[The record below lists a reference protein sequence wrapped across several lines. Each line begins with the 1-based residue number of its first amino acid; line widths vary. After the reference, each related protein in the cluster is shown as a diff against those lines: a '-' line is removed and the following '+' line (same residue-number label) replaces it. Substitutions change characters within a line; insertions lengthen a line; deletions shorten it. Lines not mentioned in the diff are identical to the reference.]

1 MPSCQTRSSA
11 SSGHGPTLRGWQRA
25 LLALPASRSTG
36 LQSLRRHDRLA
47 SSACTRFKVALSM
60 TAYSTGHREGPGPRV
75 GQSLQCPR
83 EPRAQCL
90 VLVRTLMTTFA
101 ARGREGFEFEKKFV
115 KSQQVPPLSGGPQ
128 RPHLSVV
135 QPCPS
140 ELQCDEG
147 HEDATGHKAD
157 TARIGAGR
165 AAARGPQQARDQAAS
180 ALGACRRSS
189 VPLPAKAHRE
199 NGQDPR
205 RRGHPHR
212 TCGRTHCGTTAE
224 PRSWTADEIA
234 GAVCGGVER

>member
-1 MPSCQTRSSA
+1 MIMIRFVHILCCQK
-11 SSGHGPTLRGWQRA
+11 
-25 LLALPASRSTG
+25 STKF
-36 LQSLRRHDRLA
+36 RP
-47 SSACTRFKVALSM
+47 F
-60 TAYSTGHREGPGPRV
+60 PG
-75 GQSLQCPR
+75 
-83 EPRAQCL
+83 A
-90 VLVRTLMTTFA
+90 
-101 ARGREGFEFEKKFV
+101 
-115 KSQQVPPLSGGPQ
+115 PQ
-128 RPHLSVV
+128 RPRPKRGSTLSVV
-135 QPCPS
+135 
-140 ELQCDEG
+140 QCDEG

-234 GAVCGGVER
+234 GAVCGGVKR

>member
-25 LLALPASRSTG
+25 LLALPASRSAG
-36 LQSLRRHDRLA
+36 LQALRRHDPLA

-60 TAYSTGHREGPGPRV
+60 TAYSTGHREGPRV
-75 GQSLQCPR
+75 GQSLR
-83 EPRAQCL
+83 EPGNRARKVNKFK
-90 VLVRTLMTTFA
+90 VL
-101 ARGREGFEFEKKFV
+101 KFR
-115 KSQQVPPLSGGPQ
+115 PPGAPQ
-128 RPHLSVV
+128 RPTPLRGSTLSVV
-135 QPCPS
+135 
-140 ELQCDEG
+140 QCDEG

-157 TARIGAGR
+157 TARIGAAR

-189 VPLPAKAHRE
+189 VPLPAAPRAQVH
-199 NGQDPR
+199 GQDPR

-212 TCGRTHCGTTAE
+212 TCGRTRCGTTAE

-234 GAVCGGVER
+234 GAVCGGVKR

>member
-60 TAYSTGHREGPGPRV
+60 TAYSTGHSLVHDDDQICAYSMLSKVNKVRKFRPFPG
-75 GQSLQCPR
+75 
-83 EPRAQCL
+83 A
-90 VLVRTLMTTFA
+90 
-101 ARGREGFEFEKKFV
+101 
-115 KSQQVPPLSGGPQ
+115 PQ
-128 RPHLSVV
+128 RPRPKRGSTLSVV
-135 QPCPS
+135 
-140 ELQCDEG
+140 QCDEG

-180 ALGACRRSS
+180 ALGACRRSC
-189 VPLPAKAHRE
+189 VPLPAAPRAQVH
-199 NGQDPR
+199 GQDPR

-212 TCGRTHCGTTAE
+212 TCGRTRCGTTAE

-234 GAVCGGVER
+234 GAVCGGVKR